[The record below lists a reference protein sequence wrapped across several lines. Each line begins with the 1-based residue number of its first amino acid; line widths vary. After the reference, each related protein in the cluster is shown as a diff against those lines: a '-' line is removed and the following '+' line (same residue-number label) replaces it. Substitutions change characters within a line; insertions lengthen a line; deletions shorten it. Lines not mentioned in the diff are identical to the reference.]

1 MNLPELGVG
10 LNWLPGLE
18 SVADANAGLIDVLEV
33 EPQAL
38 WRRRAGEDSARPD
51 STPETMFEIDR
62 SAVAALQQRSVPKLV
77 HSVNFPVGGT
87 NAPTPNE
94 LELLG
99 SIVRDLGAHWISE
112 HLAFN
117 RAVDESGSWNSGV
130 LLPPRQT
137 LAGVDAALNSI
148 RTLAACMPAP
158 LAIETGVS
166 YLRPLPDE
174 LPDGEFVG
182 RVAEAADCGIL
193 LDLHNVW
200 TNHHNG
206 RQSIGD
212 YIEQLPLDRVWEVH
226 LSGGHFHRGFWL
238 DSHTGTVP
246 LDLLE
251 LAARIV
257 PRLPNLKAIIFELVP
272 SSLPKIGEAAVR
284 LQLEALHRLWDRRNT
299 ASIPDAPQRSE
310 PSLRDPSPSPREWE
324 STLAALAVQKPCQT
338 TLAIDLLLDP
348 GLGVLREIVERSR
361 AAMIVLTLRLTSRL
375 IMLERGTPYFEQLL
389 RHFWRACTPA
399 ASLLEEAAAFAAYL
413 RECNPYV
420 PLLKEVLDYD
430 CAVLAVSADGEERS
444 ISFSADPMQLLSA
457 LGAGRRPAQL
467 ASGEFEIR
475 LKPDQVGLQAMTL
488 PEIRWMH

>member
-18 SVADANAGLIDVLEV
+18 SVIEGNAGLIDVLEV
-33 EPQAL
+33 ETQAL
-38 WRRRAGEDSARPD
+38 RRRRVGDESTGPDSA
-51 STPETMFEIDR
+51 PEKMFEIDR

-87 NAPTPNE
+87 IAPASSE
-94 LELLG
+94 LEPL
-99 SIVRDLGAHWISE
+99 STVVRDLRANWISE

-117 RAVDESGSWNSGV
+117 RVADESGSWNANL

-137 LAGVDAALNSI
+137 LAGVDTALNSI
-148 RTLAACMPAP
+148 RNLAACMPAP

-166 YLRPLPDE
+166 YLRRLPDE
-174 LPDGEFVG
+174 LPDGEFVA

-200 TNHHNG
+200 SNDRNG

-212 YIEQLPLDRVWEVH
+212 YIEQLPLERVWEVH

-257 PRLPNLKAIIFELVP
+257 PRLPSLKAIIFELVP
-272 SSLPKIGEAAVR
+272 SSLPRIGESAIR

-299 ASIPDAPQRSE
+299 ASIPDTPQRSE
-310 PSLRDPSPSPREWE
+310 PTQRDPSPSPREWE
-324 STLAALAVQKPCQT
+324 CTLAALAVHKPCRT
-338 TLAIDLLLDP
+338 ALAVDLHLDP
-348 GLGVLREIVERSR
+348 GLGVLREMVEQSR
-361 AAMIVLTLRLTSRL
+361 AAMIVHTLRLTSRL
-375 IMLERGTPYFEQLL
+375 IMLERGTAYFEQLL
-389 RHFWRACTPA
+389 AHFWRAHTPA
-399 ASLLEEAAAFAAYL
+399 SSPLDEAGAFAAYL
-413 RECNPYV
+413 RDCNPYV
-420 PLLKEVLDYD
+420 PFLKEILDYD

-444 ISFSADPMQLLSA
+444 ISFSADPMPLLAA
-457 LGAGRRPAQL
+457 LGAGRRPAEI

-475 LKPDQVGLQAMTL
+475 LTPDQAGAQAMAL
-488 PEIRWMH
+488 PEISWMH